1 MNRKLIP
8 ELHDCLKLTT
18 LQHNFSDFDRFLK
31 YTPNTRTWKGVL
43 QHHCKASKEGEESFP
58 AWPTDIETLLL
69 HIADGMSANFSR
81 HTQNYKGETSFTL
94 YKLWNSDALKE
105 DKRLKE
111 DKKIIELLK
120 FYATDPTFEDLIK
133 QYGYILKSRPEDAH
147 AGMNITSLYT
157 HLVLTGKFYRFFRT
171 SHSLKIEEKE
181 IIPAIEKVS
190 DLRESKMRNWQIYL
204 ARCKFH
210 FNQKPVR
217 ARDMNVFEHLG
228 NTILQIEREFYDN
241 LLFLNSNEVLIF
253 FDDKSILEKIET
265 IAKQNGLW
273 LSATWVRKPL
283 IEIKSSEPSKI
294 AGNRSE
300 HLYGILQ
307 SIISPPLCEICQMA
321 PADKIWPSDYLK
333 QFEEDTEV
341 IDEGTEN
348 LCNNCFSIRNRPS
361 KLKKLK
367 KWTEAENVSV
377 VWIKLNLNYDLL
389 TKVLY
394 KLYLDY
400 LKKSNPKV
408 RIEDAEV
415 RFSLIYEFQQDYNEF
430 LEELRNGLF
439 ESFGHDC
446 VETILKDMF
455 CLKIEKIRDVFKIL
469 NLLDKK
475 LNSFFPEFKK
485 LLEGP
490 IMVSIACCNSKFP
503 FFEVWRAIEEQAAN
517 LQILLV
523 GHGRVETS
531 FNYLEQILVAAKE
544 SYKKS
549 ALYKLAEIS
558 KLSEQLAEL
567 KFYDRTEKG
576 DFESYEALKRNLL
589 PLGMDFEGI
598 LTFAK
603 FIGD

>member
-157 HLVLTGKFYRFFRT
+157 HLVLTGKFY
-171 SHSLKIEEKE
+171 
-181 IIPAIEKVS
+181 
-190 DLRESKMRNWQIYL
+190 N
-204 ARCKFH
+204 
-210 FNQKPVR
+210 
-217 ARDMNVFEHLG
+217 
-228 NTILQIEREFYDN
+228 N

-475 LNSFFPEFKK
+475 LNSFFP
-485 LLEGP
+485 
-490 IMVSIACCNSKFP
+490 
-503 FFEVWRAIEEQAAN
+503 
-517 LQILLV
+517 
-523 GHGRVETS
+523 
-531 FNYLEQILVAAKE
+531 
-544 SYKKS
+544 
-549 ALYKLAEIS
+549 
-558 KLSEQLAEL
+558 
-567 KFYDRTEKG
+567 
-576 DFESYEALKRNLL
+576 
-589 PLGMDFEGI
+589 
-598 LTFAK
+598 
-603 FIGD
+603 